1 MSSHQA
7 ELALSLLQA
16 LSLSLDQEQSREELA
31 RLILQYLTGRS
42 PLVMSSSSRQL
53 LASSLTLH
61 DLPASRQELSDRTNP
76 LKMARLLRTSSSP
89 ASLFRII
96 SEKS

>member
-16 LSLSLDQEQSREELA
+16 LSVSVDQEQSREELT
-31 RLILQYLTGRS
+31 RRVTQYLTGLS
-42 PLVMSSSSRQL
+42 PLAMTSSSRQL
-53 LASSLTLH
+53 LASSVTLH
-61 DLPASRQELSDRTNP
+61 DLPASRQDLSDRTNP
-76 LKMARLLRTSSSP
+76 LKMARLLRSSHTP

-96 SEKS
+96 SER